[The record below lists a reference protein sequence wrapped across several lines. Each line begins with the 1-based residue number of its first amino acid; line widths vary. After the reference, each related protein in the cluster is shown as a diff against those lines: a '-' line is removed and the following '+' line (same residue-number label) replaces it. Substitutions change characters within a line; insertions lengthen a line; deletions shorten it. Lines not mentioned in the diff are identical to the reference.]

1 MPYWVS
7 KKTWSEDSGLS
18 SSMEWPLTFSNNSTF
33 PHNIIGPMS
42 SSRTESLA
50 GLSETNT
57 ASIEKGTKY
66 FLGPP
71 TLAGEAVFPQEGRRF
86 VDP

>member
-1 MPYWVS
+1 
-7 KKTWSEDSGLS
+7 
-18 SSMEWPLTFSNNSTF
+18 
-33 PHNIIGPMS
+33 MS